1 METSEIIRRILNVPI
16 FIGENLTKMRLGS
29 WMGLT
34 EDEVSKKF
42 PDDCQLWNT
51 RPGDLVLPDRETL
64 SEVQK
69 RALKAVDKI
78 KEKTVGSPVLAVT
91 HVAILR
97 CLIIYFQKLDI
108 NLYRTIDIPNAS
120 VFRLRLDGDSGHIT
134 RFL

>member
-1 METSEIIRRILNVPI
+1 MEIKSLILSELFSVRS
-16 FIGENLTKMRLGS
+16 TK
-29 WMGLT
+29 
-34 EDEVSKKF
+34 
-42 PDDCQLWNT
+42 
-51 RPGDLVLPDRETL
+51 TL

-134 RFL
+134 KT